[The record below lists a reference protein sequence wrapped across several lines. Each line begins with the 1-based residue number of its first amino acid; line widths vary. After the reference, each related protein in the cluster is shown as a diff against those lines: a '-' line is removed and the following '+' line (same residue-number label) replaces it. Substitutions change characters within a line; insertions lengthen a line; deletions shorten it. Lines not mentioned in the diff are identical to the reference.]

1 LGREESK
8 WWEGRTSR
16 VGGIFISER
25 DTHKK
30 TYNKRLERKKKEK
43 TQLKGRLA

>member
-25 DTHKK
+25 ETHTKNIQQK
-30 TYNKRLERKKKEK
+30 VRKKEK
-43 TQLKGRLA
+43 RKDPIKR